1 MNENTEAPR
10 SSAVYDE
17 KFYEY
22 LVGRSL
28 GSARHYLGHLWNSC
42 SRNQCWTLDV
52 FVVRDSRRA
61 VNSEPLTLW
70 ALMETG
76 TASL

>member
-1 MNENTEAPR
+1 MNENTEAPT

-28 GSARHYLGHLWNSC
+28 GSAE
-42 SRNQCWTLDV
+42 TLSGSLV
-52 FVVRDSRRA
+52 EFPPAEISAGRWMWSWRVA
-61 VNSEPLTLW
+61 QGEP
-70 ALMETG
+70 
-76 TASL
+76 